1 MDRAALEALD
11 RDSLVAHAEAQG
23 VSRAR
28 ILTRPELV
36 DELLLRDAGGDR
48 ERAKKARGW
57 LGRARDL
64 VARVIER
71 GLHLPDAA
79 DRLRGEVPPPAAR
92 RTPSVLPTVTLA
104 EIYATQGH
112 RQKALDTLRQ
122 VLAMEP
128 EHAAAQ
134 ALMNK
139 LQDASFAAPDQ
150 PVMPPEDEE
159 LGGSSDMGPD
169 EPREPQEPARMLD
182 SEALPLGYDV
192 DECVTMSVDPSTAYV
207 YWEVRADTLARL
219 YARQGEGRLFLRILI
234 IVPTWDG
241 PRTATRDLDVQGASL
256 GDWFVR
262 ELPKDAIVRAAIG
275 WLLADG
281 VFVSAAHS
289 FPAEPAPAER
299 SPFIA
304 ELLSKWTPEG
314 TTPAGMVPEAMLVA
328 RAVARS
334 EARRIAE
341 ERARVGE
348 DAWIEGHGDEVSEA
362 GFAFGHLGSSDRS
375 AGRVAARRPLGSSD
389 RMRSSWS

>member
-139 LQDASFAAPDQ
+139 LQDASFAVPDQ